1 MDLKGRALDNIVI
14 ERFWRTIKYAD
25 IYLKDYGSAIEA
37 SEGISKY
44 IEKYNMRR
52 PNDSLLFH
60 IQDNSLMKIYSQQ
73 EVLLPVFIDY
83 KVTYCLMLDFSIIID
98 SLLPNKEAIFTNN
111 NTN

>member
-1 MDLKGRALDNIVI
+1 MI

-52 PNDSLLFH
+52 PHESLGKRTP
-60 IQDNSLMKIYSQQ
+60 D
-73 EVLLPVFIDY
+73 EVYGMAD
-83 KVTYCLMLDFSIIID
+83 
-98 SLLPNKEAIFTNN
+98 
-111 NTN
+111 